1 METTEFDFSKG
12 IHWCVNQLIQK
23 LEIIYP
29 HELIEA
35 NGDQKDLMREM
46 TTRPISLMYRAFPQS
61 VELVYFKKTDEYN
74 FIVDLLFTEQY
85 KRIQMLKLEAVAASL
100 N

>member
-1 METTEFDFSKG
+1 
-12 IHWCVNQLIQK
+12 
-23 LEIIYP
+23 
-29 HELIEA
+29 
-35 NGDQKDLMREM
+35 
-46 TTRPISLMYRAFPQS
+46 MYRAFPQS

-85 KRIQMLKLEAVAASL
+85 KRIQMLKVEAVAASL